1 MYKRQVQR
9 ISNLI
14 KTWIAF
20 EVSRQ
25 PFHVI
30 SLEKPF
36 RLELAGIEFSLRAD
50 RIDKVGEDLILI
62 DYKTGK
68 VNLSQARSDNL
79 KDPQLAA
86 YALAISGLK
95 GTFLLN
101 LMKKSQNS
109 LDFQP
114 MTTWTLSLNPL
125 LVLPSTTN

>member
-1 MYKRQVQR
+1 MVERYFKKAPNLYKDSEVQR

-62 DYKTGK
+62 DLKTG
-68 VNLSQARSDNL
+68 
-79 KDPQLAA
+79 
-86 YALAISGLK
+86 
-95 GTFLLN
+95 
-101 LMKKSQNS
+101 
-109 LDFQP
+109 
-114 MTTWTLSLNPL
+114 
-125 LVLPSTTN
+125 